1 MASASPRVAVVD
13 YGAGNLRS
21 VAKAVERCG
30 LRAEVSGDAA
40 ALAAA
45 DAVVLP
51 GVGAFADSMADMR
64 DCGLV
69 EPVRAFAANGGPLLG
84 ICLGM
89 QMLFAQSEEFGVHQG
104 LGLIPGMVAAI
115 PPTGA
120 DGIPHR
126 IPHMGWNEITAPE
139 DRDWEGTILD
149 GVEPGTSVYFAH
161 SFMAFPG
168 DRSHRLADSDYDGR
182 TVSAVV
188 RSGNTYGC
196 QFHPEKS
203 GETGLN
209 ILRNFIA
216 LQ

>member
-1 MASASPRVAVVD
+1 MKPRVTIVD
-13 YGAGNLRS
+13 YGVGNLFS
-21 VAKAVERCG
+21 VRGALEYC
-30 LRAEVSGDAA
+30 DAQPQFSSSPQA
-40 ALAAA
+40 IENA
-45 DAVVLP
+45 DRLLLP

-64 DCGLV
+64 DCNLV
-69 EPVRAFAANGGPLLG
+69 EPVRAFVENGGLLLG

-89 QMLFAQSEEFGVHQG
+89 QMLFAQSEEFGAHEG

-115 PPTGA
+115 SPTGA
-120 DGIPHR
+120 DGTPHR
-126 IPHMGWNEITAPE
+126 IPHVGWNELAVPE
-139 DRDWEGTILD
+139 DGDWEGTILD
-149 GVEPGTSVYFAH
+149 GVEPGASVYFAH
-161 SFMAFPG
+161 SFMASPG
-168 DRSHRLADSDYDGR
+168 DRSHRLADCDYDGR

-209 ILRNFIA
+209 ILRTFIA